1 MGSGI
6 SLGEIIFWVASVIFL
21 ISLAV
26 IVFAVARKIMKKP
39 ISKSLKIMTVS
50 AILALVVCVGAIV
63 AIDLALEGFVFPLD

>member
-6 SLGEIIFWVASVIFL
+6 SLGQVIFLVASVIFL

-26 IVFAVARKIMKKP
+26 IVFAVVKKIMKKP